1 MQTSPGLALRLACPC
16 LLCLSGIPS
25 PSCWTGASRMHLLR
39 IYAAGLLALGFL
51 LVPARSEAA
60 AGVRLGVGADY
71 WVDTSAAFNFTL
83 GVEGHVAGPIFVGA
97 RFGAVLVT
105 DGNVIGVPLDIS
117 LRANVGRTVY
127 IEGLVGPWIFF
138 KGDAF
143 KAHAAFGFGLQGKAA
158 SIGVEVGYLDPNPI
172 IGLRL
177 GYKF

>member
-1 MQTSPGLALRLACPC
+1 
-16 LLCLSGIPS
+16 
-25 PSCWTGASRMHLLR
+25 MHLLR

-105 DGNVIGVPLDIS
+105 DGNIIGVPLDIS
-117 LRANVGRTVY
+117 IRANVGRTVY
-127 IEGLVGPWIFF
+127 VEGLAGPWIFF
-138 KGDAF
+138 KGDTF